1 MCILPLLYLL
11 DIEKTTQILYNI
23 LVINKYQS
31 NFLKEIQMKDLM
43 NTSTYYFDLPQELI
57 AQTPA
62 IPRDS
67 CKLLCVNKN
76 KPGEYH
82 DKVFTDILDILKP
95 GDVLVLNDSKVL
107 PARLYGNKETGAAC
121 EVLMLKQK
129 EQDIWE
135 CLAKPGRKLRN
146 GDKII
151 FTDPCLSAEIVET
164 LENGNKIIKF
174 SYTTQTLFEAL
185 DIVGKLPLPH
195 YITKELEDGS
205 LYQTEYAK
213 ILGSSAAPTAGLH
226 FTHELMDKLI
236 SKGVIIKYITLHVGL
251 GTFRPV
257 KVDNILEHDMHSE
270 WFTIPQDTADEIK
283 RAKQEGRRVISV
295 GTTSTRTLESCY
307 KFNGDIKACSMDTNI
322 FIYPGYE
329 FKAIDGLITNF
340 HLPESTLIMLV
351 SALAGYENCMD
362 AYKYAVQ
369 EKYRFYS
376 FGDAMIIL

>member
-1 MCILPLLYLL
+1 
-11 DIEKTTQILYNI
+11 
-23 LVINKYQS
+23 
-31 NFLKEIQMKDLM
+31 MKDLM
-43 NTSTYYFDLPQELI
+43 NTSSYHFDLPQELI

-67 CKLLCVNKN
+67 CRMLCVNKN
-76 KPGEYH
+76 KPGDYQ
-82 DKVFTDILDILKP
+82 DKVFTDVLDMLKA

-107 PARLYGNKETGAAC
+107 PARLYGNKVTGAAC

-146 GDKII
+146 GDII
-151 FTDPCLSAEIVET
+151 NFSDSCLSAEIVDT
-164 LENGNKIIKF
+164 LENGNKIIRF
-174 SYTTQTLFEAL
+174 RYTTQTLFEAL

-226 FTHELMDKLI
+226 FTHELMKKLED
-236 SKGVIIKYITLHVGL
+236 KGVIIKYITLHVGL

-257 KVDNILEHDMHSE
+257 KVDNILEHEMHSE

-283 RAKQEGRRVISV
+283 KAKEEGRRVISV

-307 KFNGDIKACSMDTNI
+307 KFHGDIKACSMDTNI
-322 FIYPGYE
+322 FIYRVMNSE
-329 FKAIDGLITNF
+329 QLTDLLQTFICRKA
-340 HLPESTLIMLV
+340 HLLCL
-351 SALAGYENCMD
+351 
-362 AYKYAVQ
+362 
-369 EKYRFYS
+369 
-376 FGDAMIIL
+376 

>member
-1 MCILPLLYLL
+1 
-11 DIEKTTQILYNI
+11 
-23 LVINKYQS
+23 
-31 NFLKEIQMKDLM
+31 MKDLM
-43 NTSTYYFDLPQELI
+43 NTASYHFDLPQELI

-67 CKLLCVNKN
+67 CRMLYVNKN
-76 KPGEYH
+76 KIGEYK
-82 DKVFTDILDILKP
+82 DMVFTDLLDILKA

-107 PARLYGNKETGAAC
+107 PARLYGNKKTGAAC
-121 EVLMLKQK
+121 EILMLKQK

-135 CLAKPGRKLRN
+135 CLAKPGRKLRV
-146 GDKII
+146 GDEITFSDK
-151 FTDPCLSAEIVET
+151 CLSACILET
-164 LENGNKIIKF
+164 LANGNKIIKF

-195 YITKELEDGS
+195 YITKELDDGT

-213 ILGSSAAPTAGLH
+213 ILGSAAAPTAGLH
-226 FTHELMDKLI
+226 FTHELMDRLQ

-307 KFNGDIKACSMDTNI
+307 KFFGDIKACSMDTNI
-322 FIYPGYE
+322 FIYPGYQ

-351 SALAGYENCMD
+351 SALAGYDNCMR
-362 AYKYAVQ
+362 AYKHAVE

>member
-1 MCILPLLYLL
+1 
-11 DIEKTTQILYNI
+11 
-23 LVINKYQS
+23 
-31 NFLKEIQMKDLM
+31 MKDLM
-43 NTSTYYFDLPQELI
+43 STATYHFDLPQELI

-67 CKLLCVNKN
+67 CRLLYVDKN
-76 KPGEYH
+76 KCGNYK
-82 DKVFTDILDILKP
+82 DYVFTDILDILKA

-107 PARLYGNKETGAAC
+107 PARLYGHKVTGAAC
-121 EVLMLKQK
+121 EILMLRQQ
-129 EQDIWE
+129 EQDVWE
-135 CLAKPGRKLRN
+135 CLAKPGRKLRE
-146 GDKII
+146 GDKINFANDI
-151 FTDPCLSAEIVET
+151 LIAEIVKT
-164 LENGNKIIKF
+164 LDNGNKIIKF
-174 SYTTQTLFEAL
+174 TYNTQTLFEAL

-213 ILGSSAAPTAGLH
+213 ILGSAAAPTAGLH
-226 FTHELMDKLI
+226 FTQELMKKLI
-236 SKGVIIKYITLHVGL
+236 DKGVIIKYITLHVGL

-257 KVDNILEHDMHSE
+257 KSDNILEHDMHSE

-351 SALAGYENCMD
+351 SALAGYDNCMS
-362 AYKYAVQ
+362 AYKHAVE

>member
-1 MCILPLLYLL
+1 
-11 DIEKTTQILYNI
+11 
-23 LVINKYQS
+23 
-31 NFLKEIQMKDLM
+31 MKDLM
-43 NTSTYYFDLPQELI
+43 STASYHFDLPQELI

-67 CKLLCVNKN
+67 CRLLCVDKN
-76 KPGEYH
+76 KSNNYE
-82 DKVFTDILDILKP
+82 DRVFTDILDILKK

-107 PARLYGNKETGAAC
+107 PARLYGNKVTGAAC
-121 EVLMLKQK
+121 EILMLKQQ
-129 EQDIWE
+129 EQDVWE
-135 CLAKPGRKLRN
+135 CLAKPGRKLRE
-146 GDKII
+146 GDKILFGDNI
-151 FTDPCLSAEIVET
+151 LTAEIVKT
-164 LENGNKIIKF
+164 LDNGNKIIKF
-174 SYTTQTLFEAL
+174 SYNTQTLFEAL
-185 DIVGKLPLPH
+185 DMVGKLPLPH

-213 ILGSSAAPTAGLH
+213 ILGSAAAPTAGLH
-226 FTHELMDKLI
+226 FTQELMQKLI
-236 SKGVIIKYITLHVGL
+236 DKGIIIKYITLHVGL

-257 KVDNILEHDMHSE
+257 KADNILEHTMHSE

-283 RAKQEGRRVISV
+283 KAKQEGRRVISV

-307 KFNGDIKACSMDTNI
+307 QFNGDIKACSMDTNI

-351 SALAGYENCMD
+351 SALAGYENCMN
-362 AYKYAVQ
+362 AYRHAVE

>member
-1 MCILPLLYLL
+1 
-11 DIEKTTQILYNI
+11 
-23 LVINKYQS
+23 
-31 NFLKEIQMKDLM
+31 MKDLM
-43 NTSTYYFDLPQELI
+43 STASYHFDLPQELI

-67 CKLLCVNKN
+67 CRLLCVDKN
-76 KPGEYH
+76 KSNNYE
-82 DKVFTDILDILKP
+82 DRVFTDILDILKK

-107 PARLYGNKETGAAC
+107 PARLYGNKVTGAAC
-121 EVLMLKQK
+121 EILMLKQQ
-129 EQDIWE
+129 EQDVWE
-135 CLAKPGRKLRN
+135 CLAKPGRKLRE
-146 GDKII
+146 GDKILFGDNI
-151 FTDPCLSAEIVET
+151 LTAEIVKT
-164 LENGNKIIKF
+164 LDNGNKIIKF
-174 SYTTQTLFEAL
+174 SYNTQTLFEAL
-185 DIVGKLPLPH
+185 DMVGKLPLPH

-213 ILGSSAAPTAGLH
+213 ILGSAAAPTAGLH
-226 FTHELMDKLI
+226 FTQELMQKLI
-236 SKGVIIKYITLHVGL
+236 DKGIIIKYITLHVGL

-257 KVDNILEHDMHSE
+257 KADNILEHTMHSE

-283 RAKQEGRRVISV
+283 KAKQEGRRVISV

-307 KFNGDIKACSMDTNI
+307 QFNGDIKACSMDTNI

-351 SALAGYENCMD
+351 SALTGYENCMN
-362 AYKYAVQ
+362 AYRHAVE

>member
-1 MCILPLLYLL
+1 
-11 DIEKTTQILYNI
+11 
-23 LVINKYQS
+23 
-31 NFLKEIQMKDLM
+31 MKDLM
-43 NTSTYYFDLPQELI
+43 NTSSYFFDLPQELI

-67 CKLLCVNKN
+67 CKLLCVDKKN
-76 KPGEYH
+76 TGNYQ
-82 DKVFTDILDILKP
+82 DKVFTDVLDILKA

-129 EQDIWE
+129 ENDIWE

-151 FTDPCLSAEIVET
+151 FSDKCLTAEIVET
-164 LENGNKIIKF
+164 LENGNKIIRF
-174 SYTTQTLFEAL
+174 HYTTQTLFEAL

-226 FTHELMDKLI
+226 FTQELMSKLEA
-236 SKGVIIKYITLHVGL
+236 KGVIIKYITLHVGL

-257 KVDNILEHDMHSE
+257 KAENILEHDMHSE

-283 RAKQEGRRVISV
+283 KAKQEGRRVISV

-307 KFNGDIKACSMDTNI
+307 KFHGDIMACSMDTNI

-351 SALAGYENCMD
+351 SALAGYDNCMA
-362 AYKYAVQ
+362 AYKHAVE